1 LRLVSVVGARPQFVK
16 AAVVSRALRAAG
28 IEERLVHT
36 GQHYDSLMSDV
47 FFSEFDLPVP
57 YRNLGVGS
65 CSHAVQ
71 TGEMMIRL
79 EPVVYDCEPDGV
91 VVYGDTNSTL
101 AAALVAAKLCVP
113 VIHVE
118 AGLRSFD
125 RSMPEEV
132 NRVLA
137 DRVSDLLLAPTSD
150 AARQLRSEGVT
161 APVEVVGDVMVDL
174 ALETLR
180 RLPAKPA
187 ILGRFK
193 LRSKAFALATIHRA
207 SNTDDTVVF
216 ARLIAGLRSTQM
228 TIVFP
233 VHPRT
238 LALCKT
244 LNVGSGDNIITCEPL
259 GYADML
265 ALQTHA
271 RVVLTDSG
279 GVQKEAVTVGTPVV
293 TMRDRTEWTQT
304 LDEGWNVLAGNDPRE
319 IADAAQ
325 RMPPKRRI
333 YPYGQ
338 GDSARLIVE
347 AIRTHVPR
355 TKRMASCAS

>member
-1 LRLVSVVGARPQFVK
+1 MSVVGARPQFVK
-16 AAVVSRALRAAG
+16 AAVVSRALRGAG

-65 CSHAVQ
+65 SSHAVQ

-79 EPVVYDCEPDGV
+79 EPVVYDSEPDGV
-91 VVYGDTNSTL
+91 IVYGDTNSTL
-101 AAALVAAKLCVP
+101 AAALVAAKLCIP

-125 RSMPEEV
+125 RSMPEEI
-132 NRVLA
+132 NRLLA

-150 AARQLRSEGVT
+150 AATQLRSEGVT

-174 ALETLR
+174 ALETVR
-180 RLPAKPA
+180 RLPAQPA

-193 LRSKAFALATIHRA
+193 LRSKSFALATIHRA
-207 SNTDDTVVF
+207 SNTDDAVVF
-216 ARLIAGLRSTQM
+216 ARLIAGLRSTPM

-304 LDEGWNVLAGNDPRE
+304 LDEGWNVVAGNDPRE
-319 IADAAQ
+319 IARAAQ
-325 RMPPKRRI
+325 RVPPQQRI

-338 GDSARLIVE
+338 GDSARLIVD
-347 AIRTHVPR
+347 AIRTHIPQA
-355 TKRMASCAS
+355 KRMTSCAS

>member
-1 LRLVSVVGARPQFVK
+1 MAG
-16 AAVVSRALRAAG
+16 AG

-36 GQHYDSLMSDV
+36 GQHYDSLMSEV
-47 FFSEFDLPVP
+47 FFAEFGLPVP

-65 CSHAVQ
+65 SSHAVQ

-91 VVYGDTNSTL
+91 IVYGDTNSTL
-101 AAALVAAKLCVP
+101 AAALVAAKLHLP

-125 RSMPEEV
+125 RSMPEEI
-132 NRVLA
+132 NRVVA
-137 DRVSDLLLAPTSD
+137 DRLSDLLLAPSSES
-150 AARQLRSEGVT
+150 AEQLRSEGVS
-161 APVEVVGDVMVDL
+161 AAIEVVGDVMVDL
-174 ALETLR
+174 ALETVR
-180 RLPAKPA
+180 RLPAQPA
-187 ILGRFK
+187 ILDRFN

-207 SNTDDTVVF
+207 ANTDDAVVF
-216 ARLIAGLRSTQM
+216 ARLIAGLRSVPL

-265 ALQTHA
+265 ALQLHA
-271 RVVLTDSG
+271 RIVLTDSG

-293 TMRDRTEWTQT
+293 TLRDRTEWTQT
-304 LDEGWNVLAGNDPRE
+304 LAEGWNVIAGDDPRE
-319 IADAAQ
+319 IARAAQ
-325 RMPPKRRI
+325 RNAPQQRI

-338 GDSARLIVE
+338 GDSARLIVD
-347 AIRTHVPR
+347 ALRTHVPQA
-355 TKRMASCAS
+355 KRMASCAS